1 MFDDFFIRALV
12 AGLGIALVT
21 GPLGCFVVWRRLSYF
36 GDTLAHSALLGV
48 TMAYTLELNIAL
60 SVFIISSLIAL
71 ILIQLQK
78 KTNLPGDALLGLLAH
93 SSLAVGL
100 VVIGFLTFIRFDIMG
115 LLFGDILAVTTDD
128 LLIIWT
134 GGAVILLV
142 LKLIWKPL
150 FASTVN
156 YELAEAEGLNPD
168 RAKAIFT
175 ILMAAVIAISIKMVG
190 LLLIT
195 GMLIIP
201 AAMARNISDSP
212 IKMVIYSI
220 IGGLLSVVLGLFSS
234 LEFNTSSGPS
244 IIVAALILFI
254 LSLFKI
260 KQSVQLKNWSTMNKI
275 QNMDKQQILSKNQQI
290 IFDIIEKA
298 KEPIKAYSILFNVQK
313 KGIKAPLQVYRALDK
328 LVEIGKIHKIE
339 SRNSFVACKNSNCQI
354 SKATAFSICESCEE
368 VSEIS
373 DNKLSKYLESFQNK
387 AGMKFKKYN
396 LEFFGLCKKCSI
408 K

>member
-1 MFDDFFIRALV
+1 MFDDFFIRALF

-48 TMAYTLELNIAL
+48 TMAYTLDLNIAI
-60 SVFIISSLIAL
+60 SVFLISSVIAL

-134 GGAVILLV
+134 GGVLILLV

-212 IKMVIYSI
+212 QKMVIFSI
-220 IGGLLSVVLGLFSS
+220 IGGLLSVVLGLYSS

-244 IIVAALILFI
+244 IIAASLVLFI

-260 KQSVQLKNWSTMNKI
+260 KQSIKLKN
-275 QNMDKQQILSKNQQI
+275 
-290 IFDIIEKA
+290 
-298 KEPIKAYSILFNVQK
+298 
-313 KGIKAPLQVYRALDK
+313 
-328 LVEIGKIHKIE
+328 
-339 SRNSFVACKNSNCQI
+339 
-354 SKATAFSICESCEE
+354 
-368 VSEIS
+368 
-373 DNKLSKYLESFQNK
+373 
-387 AGMKFKKYN
+387 
-396 LEFFGLCKKCSI
+396 
-408 K
+408 